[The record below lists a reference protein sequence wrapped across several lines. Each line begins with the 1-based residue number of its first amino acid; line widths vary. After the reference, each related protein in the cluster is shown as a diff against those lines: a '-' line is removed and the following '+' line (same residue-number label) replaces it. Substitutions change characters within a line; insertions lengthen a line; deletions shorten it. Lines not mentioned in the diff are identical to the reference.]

1 MFNSLE
7 NKKMIWN
14 LLLSQTDSTVI
25 NDRNFQNYFE
35 TLVQQIDANKQRF
48 DKVVDM
54 NKELLSRS
62 LQAIRA
68 IKQQKQPEASIY
80 EKRLAEKQKDLKI
93 MQDGGI
99 KPKDIDFSD
108 NRDNDFGDV
117 NMLMTKSQEQRTRE
131 LENISHTYKA
141 DDALKWIQN
150 ENSSSTNQVS
160 TNQISANQV
169 PKLTIHEPK
178 KVSFN
183 LEKQKSNICVKMSF
197 TENGVNK
204 TMICN
209 LSNGF
214 RVFMSPH
221 GTIEEKATGVLENVE
236 IFTN

>member
-1 MFNSLE
+1 
-7 NKKMIWN
+7 MIWN
-14 LLLSQTDSTVI
+14 LLLSQTDSAAI
-25 NDRNFQNYFE
+25 NDKSFHTYFE

-48 DKVVDM
+48 NKEVDM

-68 IKQQKQPEASIY
+68 IKQQKKPDTTIY
-80 EKRLAEKQKDLKI
+80 EKRLAEKQKELDI
-93 MQDGGI
+93 MKDGGV

-108 NRDNDFGDV
+108 TKDNNFGDV
-117 NMLMTKSQEQRTRE
+117 NILMAKSQEQRTRE
-131 LENISHTYKA
+131 LENIAHAYKA

-150 ENSSSTNQVS
+150 ENTSSTNQVPV
-160 TNQISANQV
+160 NQVSANQVPVNQV

-183 LEKQKSNICVKMSF
+183 LEKQKSNICVKMCF

-221 GTIEEKATGVLENVE
+221 GKIEEKATGVLENVE
-236 IFTN
+236 MFTN

>member
-1 MFNSLE
+1 MFDSLE

-14 LLLSQTDSTVI
+14 LLLSQTNSNVI
-25 NDRNFQNYFE
+25 NDGNFQNYFE
-35 TLVQQIDANKQRF
+35 TLVQQIDANKQGF

-68 IKQQKQPEASIY
+68 MIQQKQPEESIY
-80 EKRLAEKQKDLKI
+80 EKRLAEKQQELKI

-99 KPKDIDFSD
+99 KPKDIDFLD
-108 NRDNDFGDV
+108 NRDKDFEDV

-131 LENISHTYKA
+131 LENIAHAYKA

-150 ENSSSTNQVS
+150 ENTSSTNQVS
-160 TNQISANQV
+160 TNQV

-221 GTIEEKATGVLENVE
+221 GKIEEKPTGVLENVE
-236 IFTN
+236 MFTN

>member
-7 NKKMIWN
+7 NKRMIWN
-14 LLLSQTDSTVI
+14 LLSAQTDSTVI
-25 NDRNFQNYFE
+25 NDRNFHNYFE

-68 IKQQKQPEASIY
+68 MKQQKQPEASIY

-108 NRDNDFGDV
+108 NRDKDFGDV

-141 DDALKWIQN
+141 DDALKWIKN
-150 ENSSSTNQVS
+150 ENHSNANQVS
-160 TNQISANQV
+160 TNQV

-221 GTIEEKATGVLENVE
+221 GMIEEKATGVLENVE